1 MSKNKAERC
10 KNRFSNRHLVL
21 CVGLLD
27 GEDRG
32 DGSKEGKGKWKRGG
46 KIKDNSVIPVFMRR
60 SYICIQARLPG
71 SEYGERKDEIVPGE
85 RDSAGKGAE

>member
-1 MSKNKAERC
+1 M
-10 KNRFSNRHLVL
+10 
-21 CVGLLD
+21 D

-32 DGSKEGKGKWKRGG
+32 DGSKGGKAKRKRGKK
-46 KIKDNSVIPVFMRR
+46 KIKGNSVIPVFMRR

-85 RDSAGKGAE
+85 RDSASKGAE

>member
-1 MSKNKAERC
+1 M
-10 KNRFSNRHLVL
+10 
-21 CVGLLD
+21 D

-32 DGSKEGKGKWKRGG
+32 DGSKGGKAKRKMGE

-85 RDSAGKGAE
+85 RDSASKGAE

>member
-1 MSKNKAERC
+1 MGVRKA
-10 KNRFSNRHLVL
+10 KAS
-21 CVGLLD
+21 
-27 GEDRG
+27 
-32 DGSKEGKGKWKRGG
+32 GKGGG